1 MASTT
6 NCKALLLMAA
16 TTTGNCVAGSPT
28 SSGALIR
35 KLDYA
40 DEKRVMALAHS
51 VTGPCSLLLAAT
63 QQGSI
68 HGVDLR
74 AKYPGLSLQVPPY
87 MYTYDVL
94 HIHMRCYPSR

>member
-1 MASTT
+1 MSS
-6 NCKALLLMAA
+6 
-16 TTTGNCVAGSPT
+16 TTTGSFLLLVASNTTGNGVAGST
-28 SSGALIR
+28 SGGALIR
-35 KLDYA
+35 KIDYA

-74 AKYPGLSLQVPPY
+74 AKCPGLSLQVTPY
-87 MYTYDVL
+87 MYKK
-94 HIHMRCYPSR
+94 